1 MASRDNQTLQGVVI
15 ALVLLLILLIVGLLL
30 INNER
35 KKQEARAEA
44 SIQDAQSQRTAASSA
59 QSEANQYKQWMGFKE
74 EDTQDTVRKSFE
86 EDMTK
91 YGSTFD
97 ETVRYYSPLLQNLQ
111 QENSKLAQS
120 ESTAKSNVKDLNQ
133 QLQALKA
140 EMDKQFAEFKKTEK
154 KMQEDAASERAKFE
168 KQRQELIAEQNKLS
182 EQLAQQRQE
191 VDNARSE
198 LSTAEKQQTEQLAK
212 LDRDIEILRNNQLDP
227 DPFAQPADGLI
238 RWVNQKDQ
246 KVWINIGEADHLRP
260 QVTFSVYSGDESDA
274 LKAKSKGSIE
284 VTKILSPHMAE
295 ARVTSDIPTRPLME
309 GDKIYSQVWNRGR
322 QVGFAITGT
331 IDFNGDDKSDLEEL
345 NRIIALNN
353 GKVDAQPG
361 EGGQVIGEMT
371 VDTRYLILG
380 EFPDSALKDSEAQR
394 QAWAKM
400 NESADRLG
408 IETISLDEFLTLM
421 GWKVELRTV
430 ALGNSARPEDFPL
443 EPRGDYEL
451 PNNQYKPGVFRPRK
465 PQPTY

>member
-15 ALVLLLILLIVGLLL
+15 GLVLLLILLIVGLLL

-35 KKQEARAEA
+35 KKQEARADTA
-44 SIQDAQSQRTAASSA
+44 VQDAQSQRQAAGSA
-59 QSEANQYKQWMGFKE
+59 QSEANRFKEMMGFKE
-74 EDTQDTVRKSFE
+74 EDTQDTVQKSFE

-97 ETVRYYSPLLQNLQ
+97 ESVRYYSPLLQNLQ
-111 QENSKLAQS
+111 QENHKLAQS
-120 ESTAKSNVKDLNQ
+120 EATAKSNVKDLDE
-133 QLQALKA
+133 QLKALKA
-140 EMDKQFAEFKKTEK
+140 EKDKQFAEYDQKYKQL
-154 KMQEDAASERAKFE
+154 QEDAAGERTKFE
-168 KQRQELIAEQNKLS
+168 KQRQDLIAEQNKLS

-191 VDNARSE
+191 VDKARSD
-198 LSTAEKQQTEQLAK
+198 LSSAGKKQADQLAK
-212 LDRDIEILRNNQLDP
+212 LDRDITLLRSNQLDP
-227 DPFAQPADGLI
+227 DPFAQPADGLV

-246 KVWINIGEADHLRP
+246 KVWINLGEEDHLRP
-260 QVTFSVYSGDESDA
+260 QVTFMVYSGDESDA
-274 LKAKSKGSIE
+274 LKADSKGSIE

-322 QVGFAITGT
+322 QVGFAIAGT
-331 IDFNGDDKSDLEEL
+331 VDINGDGKSDIEEL
-345 NRIIALNN
+345 KRIIALNN
-353 GKVDAQPG
+353 GKVDALPG
-361 EGGQVIGEMT
+361 KGGEVDGEMT

-380 EFPDSALKDSEAQR
+380 TFPESTMKESVDQQ

-400 NESADRLG
+400 TKSADRLG
-408 IETISLDEFLTLM
+408 IETISLDEFLNLM

-430 ALGNSARPEDFPL
+430 ALGNSARAEDFPF
-443 EPRGDYEL
+443 EAKGDYA
-451 PNNQYKPGVFRPRK
+451 PPRNQYSPGTFRPRK